1 MEHKHES
8 VKLGKSQ
15 GEKKTAFVVLF
26 SAAAS
31 PKVRKKQ
38 RLSYSFR
45 LQQWF
50 WRFSSDFFLIQWLCL
65 PMASTWGHMFWQ

>member
-15 GEKKTAFVVLF
+15 GE
-26 SAAAS
+26 
-31 PKVRKKQ
+31 KKQ